1 MTEEKDPMTTRL
13 LSPTQGMPWY
23 REPWPWILMAGPV
36 TAVVAGAITLWI
48 AVTHQDALVADD
60 YYKRGLAINQT
71 LEKERRA
78 AALGLA
84 GPLQVGADGLRVRVV
99 LDGQAGASRLS
110 LRLAH
115 ATVADLDQKIMLER
129 SAGGWYEGTLV
140 APLTGR
146 WKLLLE
152 DPDGAWRLT
161 GSWAGDG
168 EGAATLTSLAR

>member
-1 MTEEKDPMTTRL
+1 MTQEKDPMTTRL
-13 LSPTQGMPWY
+13 LTPSQSMPWY

-71 LEKERRA
+71 LEKERQA

-84 GPLQVGADGLRVRVV
+84 GQLQVGADGLRVRVV
-99 LDGQAGASRLS
+99 LDGQAGAPRLS

-115 ATVADLDQKIMLER
+115 ATVAGLDQQITLER
-129 SAGGWYEGTLV
+129 SPGGWYEGTLS
-140 APLTGR
+140 APLDGR
-146 WKLLLE
+146 WKVLLE
-152 DPDGAWRLT
+152 DPEGAWRLT
-161 GSWAGDG
+161 GGWFGGNDG
-168 EGAATLTSLAR
+168 AISLTSQAR